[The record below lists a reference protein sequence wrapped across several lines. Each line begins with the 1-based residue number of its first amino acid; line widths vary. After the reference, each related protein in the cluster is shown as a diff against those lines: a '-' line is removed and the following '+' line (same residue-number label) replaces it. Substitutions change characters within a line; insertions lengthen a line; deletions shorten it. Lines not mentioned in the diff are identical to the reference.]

1 MTDVGLV
8 RVQWEQGG
16 KGRAFGAVDG
26 LWVEGCGCGGRKSK
40 CGLQDPV
47 RNEDIH
53 VGQREQGCKMQLE
66 GDPGVRVGLDAE
78 MLVTW
83 ALEYVSTAW

>member
-26 LWVEGCGCGGRKSK
+26 LWVEGCGCGGRKS
-40 CGLQDPV
+40 
-47 RNEDIH
+47 
-53 VGQREQGCKMQLE
+53 
-66 GDPGVRVGLDAE
+66 
-78 MLVTW
+78 
-83 ALEYVSTAW
+83 